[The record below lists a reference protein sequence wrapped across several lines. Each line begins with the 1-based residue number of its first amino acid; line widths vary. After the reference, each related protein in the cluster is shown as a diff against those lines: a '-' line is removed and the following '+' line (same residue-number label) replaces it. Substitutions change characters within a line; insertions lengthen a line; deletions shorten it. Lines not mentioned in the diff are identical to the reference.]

1 VITAY
6 PPSFGVLLA
15 SRANH
20 TQIISPGFQMKV
32 STLASG
38 FAG

>member
-1 VITAY
+1 MITAY
-6 PPSFGVLLA
+6 PPMLGVLLA
-15 SRANH
+15 IGQLH

>member
-1 VITAY
+1 MIG
-6 PPSFGVLLA
+6 PPSRKVLPEA
-15 SRANH
+15 RRFN

>member
-1 VITAY
+1 MIG
-6 PPSFGVLLA
+6 PPRSKVLPKA
-15 SRANH
+15 RRFS

>member
-1 VITAY
+1 MIG
-6 PPSFGVLLA
+6 PPRSKVLP
-15 SRANH
+15 ANDQLY
-20 TQIISPGFQMKV
+20 TQIISPGFQEKV

>member
-1 VITAY
+1 MIG
-6 PPSFGVLLA
+6 PPSLKVLSKTRL
-15 SRANH
+15 SD
-20 TQIISPGFQMKV
+20 TQIISPGFQEKV

>member
-1 VITAY
+1 MIG
-6 PPSFGVLLA
+6 PPISKVLPKTRL
-15 SRANH
+15 SD

>member
-1 VITAY
+1 MIG
-6 PPSFGVLLA
+6 PPIAKVLPEA
-15 SRANH
+15 RESD
-20 TQIISPGFQMKV
+20 TQIISPGFQEKV

>member
-6 PPSFGVLLA
+6 PPMLGVLP
-15 SRANH
+15 ANDQLY